1 MNFNEELN
9 NYFKILN
16 CSSKDLAIASGLSSA
31 TISRYRNTD
40 RVPTQNSSHIENLA
54 IGIEKIA
61 KKKNISKIT
70 KDNVLENFKA
80 TLSIGN
86 LNFEQLRNNFNFLI
100 DTLEINVSEMAKALN
115 FDPSYIS
122 RIRTG
127 NRIPANPESFVNSVC
142 NFIAHK
148 YTSTE
153 AKSSVAL
160 FLNCSLEDI
169 LDESSYYEKLR
180 IALSQNSLKSN
191 NEIDDFLQKLDTF
204 NLDEYIKVIHF
215 DELKVPNIP
224 FYKHSS
230 RTYYGIEKMKQAEL
244 DFFKSTVLSKSDE
257 DVFMYSDMPMED
269 MAEDIEFD
277 KKWMFAIAMTIKKG
291 LNINIIHNLDRPFN
305 ELMLGLESWIPIY
318 MTGQVSPYYLTNSQS
333 NIFSQ
338 LNYVSGKYALNGECV
353 RGFHND
359 GKYYLTGNADEV
371 SYYKKKAKLIL
382 NKANSLMD
390 IYTSVNEN
398 FFKTF
403 IFNYSKLDGDRKRF
417 LASLPIATIS
427 GELLFKIL
435 KRNKL
440 SEKEISNIIENV
452 KKQKEI
458 MNIILKNNTIFDKIP
473 KFSKTDFE
481 NSKINL
487 FLSTTFCDKQ
497 IHYTYEEYLEH
508 LDLTKKFADA
518 TKNYS
523 FEINPN
529 DTFRNIQIT
538 ILKDNCVII
547 SKNTEPPIHFV
558 IKHPKLRNAIE
569 NFIAPVVE
577 N

>member
-9 NYFKILN
+9 NYLKILN
-16 CSSKDLAIASGLSSA
+16 CNSKDLAIASGLSPA
-31 TISRYRNTD
+31 TISRYRNTQ

-61 KKKNISKIT
+61 KEKNISNIT
-70 KDNVLENFKA
+70 KDIVLGNLKS
-80 TLSIGN
+80 TLSMGN

-100 DTLEINVSEMAKALN
+100 DTLEINVSEMAKALS
-115 FDPSYIS
+115 FDPSYFS

-127 NRIPANPESFVNSVC
+127 KRTPANPETFVNSVC

-148 YTSTE
+148 YNSTE
-153 AKSSVAL
+153 AKNSIAIL
-160 FLNCSLEDI
+160 LQCSLNDI

-180 IALSQNSLKSN
+180 IALSQSSIKNDD
-191 NEIDDFLQKLDTF
+191 EIDDFLQKLDDF
-204 NLDEYIKVIHF
+204 NLNKYIKTIHF

-224 FYKHSS
+224 FYKHSCK
-230 RTYYGIEKMKQAEL
+230 TYYGTEKMKQAEL
-244 DFFKSTVLSKSDE
+244 DFFKSTVLSKSNE
-257 DVFMYSDMPMED
+257 DVFMCSDMPMED
-269 MAEDIEFD
+269 MAKDVEFD
-277 KKWMFAIAMTIKKG
+277 KKWMCLLAMTIKKG

-333 NIFSQ
+333 NVCCQ

-353 RGFHND
+353 KGFHND
-359 GKYYLTGNADEV
+359 GKYYLTGNAAEV
-371 SYYKKKAKLIL
+371 SYYKNKAKLIL
-382 NKANSLMD
+382 GKANSLMD
-390 IYTSVNEN
+390 IYTNNNESL
-398 FFKTF
+398 FKTF
-403 IFNYSKLDGDRKRF
+403 IFNYSKLDGHRKRF
-417 LASLPIATIS
+417 LASLPISTIS
-427 GELLFKIL
+427 EEFLLKIL

-440 SEKEISNIIENV
+440 SEKEISDITKNIEARKI
-452 KKQKEI
+452 I
-458 MNIILKNNTIFDKIP
+458 MNTILKNNTIFDKIP
-473 KFSKTDFE
+473 ELSKTDFD

-487 FLSTTFCDKQ
+487 FLATTFCNKQ

-508 LDLTKKFADA
+508 LDLTKKFANT

-529 DTFRNIQIT
+529 NTFRNIQIT

-547 SKNTEPPIHFV
+547 SKNTEPSIHFV